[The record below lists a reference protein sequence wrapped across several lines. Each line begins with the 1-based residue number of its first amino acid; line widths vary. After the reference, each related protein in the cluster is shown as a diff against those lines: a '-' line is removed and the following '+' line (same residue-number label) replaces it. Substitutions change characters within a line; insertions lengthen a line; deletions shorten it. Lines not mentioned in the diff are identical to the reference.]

1 MSARTEKVG
10 SVIQRALAPH
20 LLPLEPQFGLISIP
34 EVKVSQDLHEARVFV
49 HCERNPS
56 KLAPRLNAMAG
67 ALQREINP
75 SFTQKRTPKLV
86 FVRDEAAES
95 ILRIEKLLDDDDS
108 A

>member
-34 EVKVSQDLHEARVFV
+34 GVKVAPDLHEARVFV

-67 ALQREINP
+67 ALQREINGN
-75 SFTQKRTPKLV
+75 FTQRRTPKLV
-86 FVRDEAAES
+86 FIRDEAAES
-95 ILRIEKLLDDDDS
+95 ILRIERLLDEEGD

>member
-34 EVKVSQDLHEARVFV
+34 EVKVAPDLHEARVFV

-67 ALQREINP
+67 ALQREINGN
-75 SFTQKRTPKLV
+75 FTQRRTPKLV
-86 FVRDEAAES
+86 FIRDEAAES
-95 ILRIEKLLDDDDS
+95 ILRIERLLDEEGD